1 MLLQF
6 KGIKV
11 DKMKLAKLIRKDST
25 PYQIKDGKVFFG
37 NPNQGFVGDMY
48 NINEPG
54 YGVYHKPI
62 KELAEKFLPN
72 QVVDLTDSN
81 FSEIEKLISN
91 GTPVWIIINT
101 RYKPLPRE
109 EFRVWNTPQDEITI
123 TYREHS
129 VIITGYD
136 QKYIYFNGP
145 LTGEKNKKAPKQE
158 FIDAWV
164 QMGKQAISF
173 I

>member
-1 MLLQF
+1 
-6 KGIKV
+6 
-11 DKMKLAKLIRKDST
+11 
-25 PYQIKDGKVFFG
+25 
-37 NPNQGFVGDMY
+37 MY

-101 RYKPLPRE
+101 RYKPLSRE
-109 EFRVWNTPQDEITI
+109 EFRVWNTPQGEITI

-129 VIITGYD
+129 VIATGYD
-136 QKYIYFNGP
+136 QKYIYFNDP

-164 QMGKQAISF
+164 QMGKQAIRL